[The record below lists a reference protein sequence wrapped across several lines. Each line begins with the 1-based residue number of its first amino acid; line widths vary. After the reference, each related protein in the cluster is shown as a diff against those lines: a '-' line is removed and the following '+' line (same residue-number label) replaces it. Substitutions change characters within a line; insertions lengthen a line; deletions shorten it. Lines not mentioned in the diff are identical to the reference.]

1 MNKPLNITILGST
14 GSIGASTLD
23 VISRHPDRYK
33 ITALTA
39 CNSTELL
46 HRQCVQYK
54 PRYAVM
60 LNEDA
65 ATDLRKLLQ
74 NDAPDIEVMA
84 GVDALATVAGL
95 QEVDCVMAAIVG
107 SAGLIPTLEAARK
120 GKRVLL
126 ANKEALV
133 MSGELFMQE
142 VQKHDAIL
150 LPVDSEHNAI
160 FQCMPADF
168 RPGQSMP
175 DSVQQV
181 LLTASGGPFR
191 NTSLDKL
198 KQVTPDQACAHPN
211 WDMGRK
217 ISVDSATMMNK
228 GLEIIEACWMFSL
241 SVDQIQVVI
250 HPQSVIHSMV
260 QYRDGSV
267 LAELGEPDMRT
278 PIAHS
283 LAWPQRIQS
292 GVGNLDLIEIGRLD
306 FEKPDYQ
313 RFPCLALAMQAWKAG
328 GTASTVLNA
337 ANEIAVQ
344 AFLDGQLSY
353 TSIAEIIEKTLE
365 NTTIK
370 SADSLDTVLNADKV
384 ARQNA
389 RLLITEQRQAVS

>member
-1 MNKPLNITILGST
+1 
-14 GSIGASTLD
+14 
-23 VISRHPDRYK
+23 
-33 ITALTA
+33 
-39 CNSTELL
+39 
-46 HRQCVQYK
+46 
-54 PRYAVM
+54 M

-95 QEVDCVMAAIVG
+95 EEVDCVMAAIVG

-370 SADSLDTVLNADKV
+370 SADSLDTVLNADEV